1 METRLALFIVLV
13 FLVLFWNTLLLWFVY
28 RALSR
33 SADQISQ
40 YQRHCY
46 QVIKGLGVALEKVEL
61 ASGRAA
67 EWSGQLRE
75 STVDAR
81 GNVDRAENW
90 LGYGMAKL
98 DFTVDQMSK
107 KITDEADRI
116 KAAVSEPLFRTGSVV
131 HGIKSFLELLP
142 FSQPDHEGRP
152 PRS

>member
-1 METRLALFIVLV
+1 METRIALFIALV
-13 FLVLFWNTLLLWFVY
+13 FLVLFWNTLLLWFIY
-28 RALSR
+28 RALAR
-33 SADQISQ
+33 SANQIPQ

-46 QVIKGLGVALEKVEL
+46 QLIKGLGVALEKVEV

-75 STVDAR
+75 SAVDAG
-81 GNVDRAENW
+81 GNVERAENW

-98 DFTVDQMSK
+98 DFTVDKISK
-107 KITDEADRI
+107 QITDEADRI

-131 HGIKSFLELLP
+131 HGIKAFLELLP
-142 FSQPDHEGRP
+142 FSQANHEERP